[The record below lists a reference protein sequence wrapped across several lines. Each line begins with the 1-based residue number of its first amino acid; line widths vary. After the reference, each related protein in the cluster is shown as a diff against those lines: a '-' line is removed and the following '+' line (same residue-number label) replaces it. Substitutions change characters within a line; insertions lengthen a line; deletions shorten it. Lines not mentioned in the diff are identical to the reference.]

1 MLNRSAS
8 LAMSTSVLKALP
20 GKLEIK
26 RRSPSIFYIPGDIMG
41 PTLSN
46 LKNLLRMPYGCGE
59 QNMASWSPNI
69 YVLQYLT
76 NTNQLTEKIEEDAKR
91 YMRSGEYTPFIIL

>member
-1 MLNRSAS
+1 
-8 LAMSTSVLKALP
+8 
-20 GKLEIK
+20 
-26 RRSPSIFYIPGDIMG
+26 MG

-69 YVLQYLT
+69 FVLQYLE
-76 NTNQLTEKIEEDAKR
+76 NTEQLTEELENQAEG
-91 YMRSGEYTPFIIL
+91 YMRVGMTAFQHYYKYNIIINVY

>member
-1 MLNRSAS
+1 MNIREGKGLKKIPQMTKNMLHYSACG
-8 LAMSTSVLKALP
+8 TYH
-20 GKLEIK
+20 
-26 RRSPSIFYIPGDIMG
+26 FNPGDIMG

>member
-1 MLNRSAS
+1 
-8 LAMSTSVLKALP
+8 
-20 GKLEIK
+20 
-26 RRSPSIFYIPGDIMG
+26 MG

-69 YVLQYLT
+69 YVLQYLA
-76 NTNQLTEKIEEDAKR
+76 NTNQLTEKLEDEATG
-91 YMRSGEYTPFIIL
+91 YMSVGELPFFFGHAFWFV

>member
-1 MLNRSAS
+1 
-8 LAMSTSVLKALP
+8 
-20 GKLEIK
+20 
-26 RRSPSIFYIPGDIMG
+26 MG

-76 NTNQLTEKIEEDAKR
+76 NTNQLTEKIEEEAKG
-91 YMRSGEYTPFIIL
+91 YMRVGEWSPMNFFFVCHFENGCLYENYYSKNLCSKHALV